1 MRPGPSRVALILALG
16 IAGGRALADE
26 RPSPAFERIKS
37 LAGEWKGTARGH
49 GAEQGMPATA
59 SIRVVSAGSAVML
72 VTGPGTPHEMVTMFH
87 RADGALLATH
97 YCSAQNQPRMKA
109 RAAKDPRK
117 LTFEFVDG
125 TNLRAHPGHMQR
137 LVLTTPEDGRHQ
149 QEWTFSDGAKT
160 NTMVFDM
167 EREK

>member
-1 MRPGPSRVALILALG
+1 LAVALW
-16 IAGGRALADE
+16 IAAGRALADGTS
-26 RPSPAFERIKS
+26 SPEFERIKS

-49 GAEQGMPATA
+49 GADQATPTAA

-72 VTGPGTPHEMVTMFH
+72 VTDSGTPHEMVTMFH
-87 RADGALLATH
+87 RADGALLAAH
-97 YCSAQNQPRMKA
+97 YCAAQNQPRMKA
-109 RAAKDPRK
+109 RATKDPNK

-125 TNLRAHPGHMQR
+125 TNLREHPGRMQR
-137 LVLTTPEDGRHQ
+137 LVLTMAEGGRHQ
-149 QEWTFSDGAKT
+149 QEWTFRDGAKT